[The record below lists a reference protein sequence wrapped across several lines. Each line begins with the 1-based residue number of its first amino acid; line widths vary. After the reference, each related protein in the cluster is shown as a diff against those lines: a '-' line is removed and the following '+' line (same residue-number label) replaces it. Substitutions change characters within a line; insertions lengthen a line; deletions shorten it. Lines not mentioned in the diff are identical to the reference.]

1 MSRLA
6 GDRSRVGAVTT
17 DGSLP
22 RQAAARAVMAVL
34 DGGRALDAALPPLLE
49 ALEDSRDR
57 SLARRL
63 SHGALRDWPAL
74 DWLIGR
80 LMNKP
85 LKGRNRVLHFLIAV
99 AVHELRDA
107 REPDHA
113 VVHAAV
119 AAARALCGQRMTGL
133 VNGVLRNFGRRRAG
147 LLAELPDKP
156 GFRFGYPAWLASS
169 IQAERGQA
177 AEDILAAGNQSPP
190 LWLRVNRRRISREDY
205 IQRLADDGLAARV
218 PEGFADALVMTERVA
233 VSRLPGFA
241 DGLVSIQDG
250 AAQLA
255 ADYLDLSD
263 GQRVL
268 DACAAPGGK
277 SAHIL
282 ERCQADLTAL
292 DIDGG
297 RLGRVGSGLQRLGLQ
312 ARLVEGDAA
321 HPNEWWDGGRFD
333 RILIDA
339 PCSATGVIRR
349 HPDIRWLRRPGD
361 VERLARLQGEIVD
374 ALWPLLEPGGILV
387 YATCSLLQTEND
399 QQAGAFLERHADA
412 RAIENADKP
421 GRPAGPG
428 RQILP
433 GEHDCDGF
441 YYLAARRLPG

>member
-1 MSRLA
+1 MTS
-6 GDRSRVGAVTT
+6 

-22 RQAAARAVMAVL
+22 RQAAAQAVKAVL
-34 DGGRALDAALPPLLE
+34 DDGSALDAALARLLE
-49 ALEDSRDR
+49 PLADARDR

-63 SHGALRDWPAL
+63 SHGVLRDWPAL
-74 DWLIGR
+74 DWLIGQ
-80 LMNKP
+80 LVDKP
-85 LKGRNRVLHFLIAV
+85 LKGRNRVLHFLIAM
-99 AVHELRDA
+99 ALHEMRDG

-119 AAARALCGQRMTGL
+119 AAGRRLSGQKMTGL
-133 VNGVLRNFGRRRAG
+133 VNGVLRNFGRRRVG
-147 LLAELPDKP
+147 LQDEMPDTP
-156 GFRFGYPAWLASS
+156 VFRYGYPAWLVRS
-169 IQAERGQA
+169 IEAERGDSTEA
-177 AEDILAAGNQSPP
+177 ILAAGNQPPP

-205 IQRLADDGLAARV
+205 LGRLTAEGLEARISDGM
-218 PEGFADALVMTERVA
+218 ADALVLTDRVA

-255 ADYLDLSD
+255 VDYLDLSD

-282 ERCQADLTAL
+282 ERHDVDLTAL
-292 DIDGG
+292 DIDPE
-297 RLGRVGSGLQRLGLQ
+297 RLARVGSGLERLGLA

-321 HPNEWWDGGRFD
+321 RPDDWWDGHRFD

-361 VERLARLQGEIVD
+361 LQRLVATQREIID
-374 ALWPLLEPGGILV
+374 ALWPLLKPGGILV
-387 YATCSLLQTEND
+387 YATCSFMKAEND
-399 QQAGAFLERHADA
+399 EQARAFLERHADA
-412 RAIENADKP
+412 RGIDNTDMP
-421 GRPAGPG
+421 GRPAEPG

-433 GEHDCDGF
+433 GEHGCDGF
-441 YYLAARRLPG
+441 YYLAARRLPQRSGD